1 MYILSRLSPLMLCL
15 NSSGFLRRKRLVLH
29 CSFICV
35 LMLLCKPLFRI
46 RNVGHGHVF
55 IATTLIASVPV
66 AYPC

>member
-15 NSSGFLRRKRLVLH
+15 NSSGFLRQET
-29 CSFICV
+29 FGFT
-35 LMLLCKPLFRI
+35 LFFHLRSHVTLQTAI
-46 RNVGHGHVF
+46 PYPHVGHGHVF